1 MPRSA
6 PRLRS
11 PIGPVSC
18 LTRPVART
26 RRVEDDASA
35 RPSAGS
41 ALAYR
46 RRHDPLADT
55 APSLLRVLH
64 ETDPNYVLVD
74 GTLAECEIGDGR
86 G

>member
-1 MPRSA
+1 MLPPVRVQGA
-6 PRLRS
+6 LWH
-11 PIGPVSC
+11 IGVG
-18 LTRPVART
+18 TT
-26 RRVEDDASA
+26 
-35 RPSAGS
+35 
-41 ALAYR
+41 
-46 RRHDPLADT
+46 PLADT